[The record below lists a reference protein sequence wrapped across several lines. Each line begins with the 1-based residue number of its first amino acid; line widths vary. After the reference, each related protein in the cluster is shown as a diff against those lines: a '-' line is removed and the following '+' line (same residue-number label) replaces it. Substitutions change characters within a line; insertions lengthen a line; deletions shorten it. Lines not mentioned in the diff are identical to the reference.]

1 MDQLKEPS
9 CFEFQRLVFG
19 LDSAPFLG
27 QYIFQKS
34 AKENQ
39 KDFPFAA
46 ETVLQSTYM
55 DDSMDSMVNED
66 EAVKLVP
73 KLDELW
79 RKDRMQPR
87 RWLPS
92 SKRILAE
99 IAMKDRAK
107 QIDLSVDD
115 LPSVQKLGE
124 IWSASSDQISFSAA
138 PLFENIV
145 LTKRKF
151 STLFDPLGFVIPF
164 VVSAKILVQQVW
176 VSWIDWDNQLP
187 KNILDKTKKWFAE
200 LQDLSN
206 TKIVRCFKRSTIQVM
221 TDQSFHVKM
230 VM

>member
-1 MDQLKEPS
+1 MHFKKKLRLDNCKYFQFLWRDMDQLKEPS

-79 RKDRMQPR
+79 RKNRMQPR

-92 SKRILAE
+92 SRGFWQ
-99 IAMKDRAK
+99 K
-107 QIDLSVDD
+107 QL
-115 LPSVQKLGE
+115 
-124 IWSASSDQISFSAA
+124 
-138 PLFENIV
+138 
-145 LTKRKF
+145 
-151 STLFDPLGFVIPF
+151 
-164 VVSAKILVQQVW
+164 
-176 VSWIDWDNQLP
+176 
-187 KNILDKTKKWFAE
+187 
-200 LQDLSN
+200 
-206 TKIVRCFKRSTIQVM
+206 
-221 TDQSFHVKM
+221 
-230 VM
+230 